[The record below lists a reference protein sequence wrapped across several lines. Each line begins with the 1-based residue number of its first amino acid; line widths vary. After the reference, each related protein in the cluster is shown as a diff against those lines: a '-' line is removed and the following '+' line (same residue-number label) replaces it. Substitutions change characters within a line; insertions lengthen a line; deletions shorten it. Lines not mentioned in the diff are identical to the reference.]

1 MIIDSHVHI
10 GGPPSEAEP
19 DRFVA
24 LLKKSNIDK
33 AIVFRYV
40 YRKPTLIGN
49 ELIRSAV
56 NKYPDRL
63 IGFAWIVPSDKTAI
77 SEIRTTISH
86 WQFKGIKIHMEIAP
100 TSIKKLRGVFKEA
113 EELSVPICIHLG
125 EDYKFIDDLCKE
137 YNVNVIIA
145 HLGTGVY
152 NLDPKRLEKAV
163 KLSEKYDNVHV
174 ETSGNTFFFIEYAVK
189 RLSPSKVIFG
199 SDFPHEHPLVLVKAI
214 ELLELSKRDIN
225 LILEENIRRLIGS

>member
-10 GGPPSEAEP
+10 GGPPPEAEP
-19 DRFVA
+19 DKFVA

-40 YRKPTLIGN
+40 YGKPTLIGN

-63 IGFAWIVPSDKTAI
+63 IGFAWIVPTDKTAI
-77 SEIRTTISH
+77 SEIRTTISQ
-86 WQFKGIKIHMEIAP
+86 WQFKGIKLHMEIAP
-100 TSIKKLRGVFKEA
+100 TSINKLREVFREA
-113 EELSVPICIHLG
+113 EELSFPICIHVG
-125 EDYKFIDDLCKE
+125 EDFKFIDDLCKE

-145 HLGTGVY
+145 HLSTGVY

-163 KLSEKYDNVHV
+163 TLSEKYDNIYV

-189 RLSPSKVIFG
+189 RLSPSQIIFG

-214 ELLELSKRDIN
+214 ELLELSENDKN
-225 LILEENIRRLIGS
+225 LIIGGNIRRLIGF